1 MVYSKHRFEFF
12 SDGLMAI
19 VMTIMILEIR
29 ISDQFS
35 FEKINELLKSILI
48 YFVSFFIVGWF
59 LNRHHHLIDNTKQIT
74 QKIIWKNLFFL
85 FFVALVPVFTKLII
99 ENNAKNIAIIAYD
112 IVFLLANVSFFVLER
127 ETRKQI
133 SKEEFDKIEAL
144 RKERMKQKHS
154 IFRFVIGCIVLLGL
168 FVLTIVFPKFSLI
181 VYIVFPINFAIISLF
196 VEHDPR
202 RHIQN
207 QKNGLE

>member
-19 VMTIMILEIR
+19 IMTIMVLEIHV
-29 ISDQFS
+29 SSPFS
-35 FEKINELLKSILI
+35 LENIEELLKSILI

-59 LNRHHHLIDNTKQIT
+59 LYRHHHLIDNTRKIT

-99 ENNAKNIAIIAYD
+99 ENNADNIAIIAYD
-112 IVFLLANVSFFVLER
+112 IVFLLANVSFFVLEK

-133 SKEEFDKIEAL
+133 TKEELEKIEAL
-144 RKERMKQKHS
+144 RVDRMKQKHS
-154 IFRFVIGCIVLLGL
+154 VLKFVIGCVILFGF
-168 FVLTIVFPKFSLI
+168 FVLSIIFPKFSI
-181 VYIVFPINFAIISLF
+181 IMYIVFPIIFAITSIF
-196 VEHDPR
+196 VEHDPSK
-202 RHIQN
+202 HISA
-207 QKNGLE
+207 E

>member
-19 VMTIMILEIR
+19 IMTIMVLEIHV
-29 ISDQFS
+29 SSPFS
-35 FEKINELLKSILI
+35 LENIEELLTSILI

-59 LNRHHHLIDNTKQIT
+59 LTRHHHLIDNTKKIT

-99 ENNAKNIAIIAYD
+99 ENNADNIAIIAYD
-112 IVFLLANVSFFVLER
+112 IVFLLANVSFIGLQK

-133 SKEEFDKIEAL
+133 TKEELEKMEAM
-144 RKERMKQKHS
+144 RTERMKQKHS
-154 IFRFVIGCIVLLGL
+154 FFKFVIGCILLCGFVVLS
-168 FVLTIVFPKFSLI
+168 IIFPKFSI
-181 VYIVFPINFAIISLF
+181 IMYIVFPITFAIMSIF
-196 VEHDPR
+196 IEHDPSK
-202 RHIQN
+202 HIGYEN
-207 QKNGLE
+207 K